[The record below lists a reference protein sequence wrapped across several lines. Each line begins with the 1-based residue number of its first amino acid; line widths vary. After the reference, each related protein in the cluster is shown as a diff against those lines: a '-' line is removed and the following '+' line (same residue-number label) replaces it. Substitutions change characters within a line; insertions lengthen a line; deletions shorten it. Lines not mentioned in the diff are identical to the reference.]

1 MSRFSAKTVRDW
13 RIIHKERIMSISI
26 SREKTVFYAALDVAD
41 PAQRWQFL
49 DQACASDAELRVAV
63 EELLAVHA
71 DSEQFFADCAFTL
84 MTLPADK
91 IESAAALA
99 AGQCGPAFKAK
110 PGPVI
115 RP

>member
-1 MSRFSAKTVRDW
+1 M
-13 RIIHKERIMSISI
+13 
-26 SREKTVFYAALDVAD
+26 FYAALDVAD
-41 PAQRWQFL
+41 PAQRRQFL

-71 DSEQFFADCAFTL
+71 DSEQFFDDCASSV
-84 MTLPADK
+84 MTLPADE
-91 IESAAALA
+91 IEAAAALTA
-99 AGQCGPAFKAK
+99 ELCDPAFKAK

>member
-1 MSRFSAKTVRDW
+1 MSV
-13 RIIHKERIMSISI
+13 SI

-41 PAQRWQFL
+41 PAQRRQFL

-71 DSEQFFADCAFTL
+71 DSEQFFGDCASSL
-84 MTLPADK
+84 MILPADE

-99 AGQCGPAFKAK
+99 AAALVAAALTAGQCDPAFQAK
-110 PGPVI
+110 PRPVI
-115 RP
+115 GS